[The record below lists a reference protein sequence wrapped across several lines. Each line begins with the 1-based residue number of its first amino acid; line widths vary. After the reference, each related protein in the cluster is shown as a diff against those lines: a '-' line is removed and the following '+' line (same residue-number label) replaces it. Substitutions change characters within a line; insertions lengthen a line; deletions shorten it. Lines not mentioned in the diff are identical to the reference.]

1 LVSKNEGGEQIML
14 QVKKD
19 LKRLE
24 SDIMSKLGDDANP
37 KKLA

>member
-1 LVSKNEGGEQIML
+1 MQ

-24 SDIMSKLGDDANP
+24 SDIMSKLGDGANP
-37 KKLA
+37 KKIA